1 VTKRPGAGRPGPFVA
16 GAVAALVAGLANR
29 RVVATLN
36 EAEPSADQSRWI
48 RPNHAGAAVT
58 LAEGPI
64 AVAALLGGVAV
75 GQALGAPRL
84 RGLAMAVAGLGSGLV
99 GGYDDLYGS
108 GQARGFRG
116 HLKALRGGTVTSGLI
131 KIIGVGAS
139 SLAAAAILGRSRP
152 GPGGVADLGLDT
164 ALIAGTA
171 NLVNLFD
178 LRPGRAAKVILLLG
192 SGLATAGGA
201 PVLGAAVGSL
211 PTDLAGRSMLGDC
224 GANALGAGLATVAA
238 YALPRP
244 ARIAGLA
251 AVLALNLASERVSF
265 TAVIDRT
272 PVLRRLDQLGRA

>member
-1 VTKRPGAGRPGPFVA
+1 V
-16 GAVAALVAGLANR
+16 LAGLANR
-29 RVVATLN
+29 RVIATLT
-36 EAEPSADQSRWI
+36 EAEPSAGESRWI
-48 RPNHAGAAVT
+48 RLNHAGATVT

-64 AVAALLGGVAV
+64 AVAALLSGVAV

-84 RGLAMAVAGLGSGLV
+84 HGLAAAVAGLGSGLV
-99 GGYDDLYGS
+99 GAYDDLYGS

-139 SLAAAAILGRSRP
+139 GLAAAAIIGRSRT
-152 GPGGVADLGLDT
+152 GPSALADLGLDT

-224 GANALGAGLATVAA
+224 GANALGASLATAAA
-238 YALPRP
+238 YTLPRP

-251 AVLALNLASERVSF
+251 AVLVLNLASERVSF
-265 TAVIDRT
+265 TAVIERS
-272 PVLRRLDQLGRA
+272 PLLRRLDQLGRA